1 MRKSEER
8 KEIESLAI
16 GDKVSFPKEEYL
28 RIVRMV
34 TNLNR
39 EHRAK
44 WLIKPDEI
52 RYRVDSEITPGEVT
66 VIRDM

>member
-1 MRKSEER
+1 MRKSKER
-8 KEIESLAI
+8 INIESLAVKESI
-16 GDKVSFPKEEYL
+16 SFPKEDYM
-28 RIVRMV
+28 RIIRMV

-52 RYRVDSEITPGEVT
+52 RYRIDSDINPGTVTIIREI
-66 VIRDM
+66 